1 MSLDVDGDSGDSDSV
16 IDFAQAEARK
26 KSKAT
31 SASATCARKRPHP
44 GAEWK
49 KEFPSLQ
56 WPQCIILPEPK
67 QPAPHLISVLVKH
80 MKCHAF
86 SLAIDELRSVLSV
99 RIAECLE
106 DYDQLRTWQGSK
118 RGAHTGSQ
126 AVGRGR
132 AVSRGAHTGS
142 QAVGRGRAVS
152 RGAHTGS
159 QAVSGEYTGSQAVG
173 RGRAT
178 RGRDQVRAQRHSAT
192 VEELPNE
199 REENIDEDESDIEI
213 EENPLPPHRED
224 VTHVFVHDVGWKK
237 NV

>member
-49 KEFPSLQ
+49 KEFPSL
-56 WPQCIILPEPK
+56 
-67 QPAPHLISVLVKH
+67 
-80 MKCHAF
+80 
-86 SLAIDELRSVLSV
+86 
-99 RIAECLE
+99 
-106 DYDQLRTWQGSK
+106 QGSK